1 MAGREG
7 FNFFGRELKNLVIRY
22 WLLASSHWHLEFGT
36 QSLLQYASSK
46 KPAASDQ

>member
-7 FNFFGRELKNLVIRY
+7 CKFFSRGLKNLVIRY
-22 WLLASSHWHLEFGT
+22 WLLASGYWHLEFGT
-36 QSLLQYASSK
+36 QSVLQYASSK